1 MTCEL
6 GNKKFAV
13 SVADVLLYDT
23 SCAGEQLILNGKTLI
38 NSSITQAI
46 QQTTVYGGKG
56 SQSQFEFNYQK
67 EITVNIEDSTFS
79 PVYMAVQNGTNIVSE
94 EANFYVQEK
103 VTFDATGKAT
113 LKSEPV
119 GTVQVGDEFGTY
131 QVVIPTGAEIVME
144 EMADKEGTVVYVEK
158 GEFRKMKIKADAFPK
173 TLKLVMT
180 VDIFDDRGKVEEMQ
194 IVIPRFKPDGAID
207 LSLTHD
213 GVATSAL
220 AGKALADCNA
230 NYAEIVWKDLVG
242 DSEVCYNSL
251 MVTPSSVEFETGDT
265 ETLKV
270 KGVRGGLYGNIPI
283 TEGLEFTVAEDTVA
297 MVDST
302 TGVVTAVGVGS
313 TTVTVK
319 ETKSALERIVNV
331 EVTV

>member
-131 QVVIPTGAEIVME
+131 QVVIPTGSDITME
-144 EMADKEGTVVYVEK
+144 EMADKEATVVYVEK
-158 GEFRKMKIKADAFPK
+158 GEFRKMEIKADAFPK

-213 GVATSAL
+213 GVATSTL

-242 DSEVCYNSL
+242 ENEVCYSAL
-251 MVTPSSVEFETGDT
+251 SVTPSSIEFETGDT

-270 KGVRGGLYGNIPI
+270 KGIRGGLYGNIPI
-283 TEGLEFTVAEDTVA
+283 TEGLEFTSADDTVA
-297 MVDST
+297 TVDAV
-302 TGVVTAVGVGS
+302 TGLVTAVGVG
-313 TTVTVK
+313 TTSITIT
-319 ETKSALERIVNV
+319 EKSGQTRNIPV

>member
-103 VTFDATGKAT
+103 VTFTDLGVAT

-119 GTVQVGDEFGTY
+119 GNVQVADEFGTY
-131 QVVIPTGAEIVME
+131 QVVIPNATEITMP
-144 EMADKEGTVVYVEK
+144 EMAGKETTVVYVEK
-158 GEFRKMKIKADAFPK
+158 GEFRKMEIKADAFPK

-213 GVATSAL
+213 GVATSTL
-220 AGKALADCNA
+220 AGKALADCNS
-230 NYAEIVWKDLVG
+230 NYAEIIWKDLVG
-242 DSEVCYNSL
+242 ENEVCFNTL
-251 MVTPSSVEFETGDT
+251 LVTPAEISFETADT

-283 TEGLEFTVAEDTVA
+283 TEGLTFTVAEDTIA
-297 MVDST
+297 IVDAVT
-302 TGVVTAVGVGS
+302 GLVTGVGPGT
-313 TTVTVK
+313 TTVTVT
-319 ETKSALERIVNV
+319 ETKSGLTRLIPV
-331 EVTV
+331 EVTA

>member
-131 QVVIPTGAEIVME
+131 QVVIPTGSEITME
-144 EMADKEGTVVYVEK
+144 EMADKEATVVYVEK
-158 GEFRKMKIKADAFPK
+158 GEFRKMEIKADAFPK

-213 GVATSAL
+213 GVATSTL

-242 DSEVCYNSL
+242 ENEVCYTAL
-251 MVTPSSVEFETGDT
+251 AVTPSSIEFETGDT

-270 KGVRGGLYGNIPI
+270 KGIRGGLYGNIAI
-283 TEGLEFTVAEDTVA
+283 TEGLEFTSADDTVA
-297 MVDST
+297 TVDAV
-302 TGVVTAVGVGS
+302 TGLVTAVGVG
-313 TTVTVK
+313 TTTITIT
-319 ETKSALERIVNV
+319 EKSGQTRTIPV